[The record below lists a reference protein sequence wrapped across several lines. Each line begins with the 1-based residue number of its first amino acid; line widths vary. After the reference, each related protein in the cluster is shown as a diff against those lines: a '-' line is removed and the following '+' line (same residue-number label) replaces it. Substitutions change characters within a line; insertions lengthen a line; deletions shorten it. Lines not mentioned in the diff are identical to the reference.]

1 MSGGPLGL
9 RAALARR
16 DLWPAAL
23 AVALLHGWL
32 AVALLPVVVLPSSVG
47 VATFVGPTAI
57 TPSGPSPAL
66 LGAIASAVLGV
77 AGWLAGAGL
86 VAAVVEAALLRT
98 AAGADGR
105 VVPVATPRRGD
116 PLRILAV
123 RAFLAIP
130 LGVALAWSVPR
141 LVAVAYGELTGP
153 SDPAVALP
161 LRVAAGAADV
171 LLLVGAAWLIAS
183 RLGGVAARRVAV
195 DGTGSGSAVAAALA
209 AAIRRPGELVRG
221 GLRDAA
227 RTALL
232 VVPSLA
238 LARFAWEAA
247 GDALAIGSPA
257 ALPLALLFVGAWGG
271 SLALLA
277 VVATSSLLGRAGP
290 DAC

>member
-1 MSGGPLGL
+1 MNGGPLGL
-9 RAALARR
+9 GAALARR

-32 AVALLPVVVLPSSVG
+32 VVAILPVVVLPSSVG

-66 LGAIASAVLGV
+66 LGALALAVVGV
-77 AGWLAGAGL
+77 AGCLAGGGI
-86 VAAVVEAALLRT
+86 VAAIVEGALLRA
-98 AAGADGR
+98 AAGTAGR
-105 VVPVATPRRGD
+105 ALPVAAPRRGD

-153 SDPAVALP
+153 ADPAIALP
-161 LRVAAGAADV
+161 VRVAAGAADA
-171 LLLVGAAWLIAS
+171 LLLVAAAWLLAS
-183 RLGGVAARRVAV
+183 RLGAVAARRVAV
-195 DGTGSGSAVAAALA
+195 DGAGSGGAVAGALTAAF
-209 AAIRRPGELVRG
+209 RRPGELLG
-221 GLRDAA
+221 GGVRDAV

-232 VVPSLA
+232 VVPSFA
-238 LARFAWEAA
+238 LARLAWESA
-247 GDALAIGSPA
+247 GDALASGSPA
-257 ALPLALLFVGAWGG
+257 ALPLSLLFVGAW
-271 SLALLA
+271 SAALLLLAL
-277 VVATSSLLGRAGP
+277 VATASFLGRAGP